1 MWDTE
6 QRAWKGRNTSV
17 LFSYYFAVAE
27 CLANDGTQ
35 SCEADAINWVSMI
48 YMSAKE
54 LFKYIFTV
62 SSKNKREVKTSWS
75 NYVIWKENI
84 AGIFKT
90 YMEREEQIEHT
101 PYLKT

>member
-1 MWDTE
+1 
-6 QRAWKGRNTSV
+6 
-17 LFSYYFAVAE
+17 
-27 CLANDGTQ
+27 
-35 SCEADAINWVSMI
+35 MI

-62 SSKNKREVKTSWS
+62 SSKNNKRKVKTSWS

-90 YMEREEQIEHT
+90 YVQREEQIEHT
-101 PYLKT
+101 LYLKT